1 MIKAVFGAL
10 VFTAAIGGGLRGQS
24 EPVPNAQAP
33 EIVSVGRGDTII
45 APTSAAFSVSVT
57 TRAATAAQAAAEN
70 AKRLESTL
78 RWLRSLGLAPT
89 DLTTVG
95 YSVGQHYEEQRDRR
109 TPAGFVA
116 RNTVRVEVRKLDD
129 LGRVIDAALSGGATE
144 ISAPQF
150 LSTNTREARRAAL
163 AEALREAR
171 ADAEAIA
178 RAAGGALGRL
188 IAANSG
194 VSAPMY
200 REAFGEVILTSA
212 MAGRM
217 PTNIMPRDLTI
228 AAQVTARWEFV
239 PGPAR

>member
-1 MIKAVFGAL
+1 MIRAVIRAL
-10 VFTAAIGGGLRGQS
+10 VFTAVIGEELSGQS
-24 EPVPNAQAP
+24 GPVPNAQAP
-33 EIVSVGRGDTII
+33 EILSVGRGDTTI

-57 TRAATAAQAAAEN
+57 TRAPTAAQAAAEN

-95 YSVGQHYEEQRDRR
+95 YSVDQHYEEQRGRR
-109 TPAGFVA
+109 TSPGFIA
-116 RNTVRVEVRKLDD
+116 RNTVRVEVRRLED

-150 LSTNTREARRAAL
+150 LSTNVREARRAAL

-188 IAANSG
+188 IMASSG
-194 VSAPMY
+194 VSTPMY
-200 REAFGEVILTSA
+200 REAYGEVVLTGA
-212 MAGRM
+212 TAGGM

-228 AAQVTARWEFV
+228 TALVTVRWEFV
-239 PGPAR
+239 PRATR